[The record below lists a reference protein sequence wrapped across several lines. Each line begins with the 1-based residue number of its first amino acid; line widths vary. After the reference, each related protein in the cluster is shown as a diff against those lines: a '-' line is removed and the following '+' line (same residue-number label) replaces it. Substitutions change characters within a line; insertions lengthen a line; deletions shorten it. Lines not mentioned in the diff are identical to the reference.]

1 MIRLADLTVSFGG
14 VTALDALDVELTA
27 PVVGLIGPNGAGKTT
42 LLNVMSGF
50 VTPRS
55 GDVFLAGQ
63 CLTRLRP
70 ADRARLG
77 LRRTFQQE
85 QVVEELTVWEN
96 VQAIADHLADPRQ
109 IRAEIA
115 RAIGRVGLSGK
126 EQIPGA
132 HLNLLERRLVE
143 LAKTL
148 VGGPK
153 AILLDEPGAG
163 LDEIESRR
171 LFALL
176 KDIPAEFGAQ
186 MVVIDHDAG
195 MIASFCE
202 QTVVLDFGRLLACG
216 PTKAVLND
224 EAVRRAYLGSVSS

>member
-1 MIRLADLTVSFGG
+1 MIRLENLTVSFGG

-50 VTPRS
+50 VTPRG

-63 CLTRLRP
+63 RLTHLRP

-96 VQAIADHLADPRQ
+96 VQAIADHLADPRRG
-109 IRAEIA
+109 RAEIA

-126 EQIPGA
+126 ERMPGA

-171 LFALL
+171 LYTLL
-176 KDIPAEFGAQ
+176 KDIPGELGAQ
-186 MVVIDHDAG
+186 MVVIDHDAE
-195 MIASFCE
+195 MISSFCE

-224 EAVRRAYLGSVSS
+224 EAVRRAYLGSASS

>member
-1 MIRLADLTVSFGG
+1 MIRFTDLTVSFGG
-14 VTALDALDVELTA
+14 VAALDALNVELTA

-42 LLNVMSGF
+42 LLNVTSGF

-63 CLTRLRP
+63 CLTKLKP
-70 ADRARLG
+70 VDRARLG

-96 VQAIADHLADPRQ
+96 VQAIADHLADPRHV
-109 IRAEIA
+109 RAEIA

-126 EQIPGA
+126 EKILGA

-148 VGGPK
+148 IGSPK

-171 LFALL
+171 LFMLL

-186 MVVIDHDAG
+186 MVVIDHDAE

-202 QTVVLDFGRLLACG
+202 HTVVLDFGRLLASG

-224 EAVRRAYLGSVSS
+224 EAVRRAYLGTATS